1 MLLNLVE
8 GIARSDKAQIE
19 KLLKAVL
26 QRYAQLFPDYEV
38 STISLKKGT
47 DRNQQIDQIIALLQQ
62 MKTFDP
68 DTATAYGSVK

>member
-26 QRYAQLFPDYEV
+26 KRYAQLFPDYEV
-38 STISLKKGT
+38 STISLKKDT

>member
-1 MLLNLVE
+1 MGLFIRRRMLLNFVE

-62 MKTFDP
+62 KIGR
-68 DTATAYGSVK
+68 AHV

>member
-1 MLLNLVE
+1 MLLNFVE

>member
-1 MLLNLVE
+1 MLDLVE
-8 GIARSDKAQIE
+8 GIAHSDKTQIE

-68 DTATAYGSVK
+68 DTATTYGSVK

>member
-1 MLLNLVE
+1 MLNLVE